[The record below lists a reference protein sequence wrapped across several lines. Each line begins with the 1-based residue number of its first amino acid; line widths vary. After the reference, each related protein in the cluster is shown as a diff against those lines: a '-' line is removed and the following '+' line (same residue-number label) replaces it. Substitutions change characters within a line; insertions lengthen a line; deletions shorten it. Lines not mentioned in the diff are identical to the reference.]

1 MIKKELSEQDTLIVL
16 LKTEI
21 GSYKKYNLTVDTWT
35 LTMFDIKGVT
45 GPEHDAAGQRLR
57 CKRSAGP
64 NWILPGEKPELCAG
78 GETQLLSI

>member
-1 MIKKELSEQDTLIVL
+1 
-16 LKTEI
+16 
-21 GSYKKYNLTVDTWT
+21 
-35 LTMFDIKGVT
+35 MFDIKGIT

-64 NWILPGEKPELCAG
+64 NWILPGEKLELCAG